1 MTLYT
6 TDYLEYFLTLVS
18 WIVSNGIWGTLAD
31 TGLFAVPFFVI
42 VVQEWLRA
50 RAEGADEGNKGMLSA
65 YRIETRIWVAVV
77 VLIFAVLP
85 LVTVDFSTIEFN
97 TERSKQCQAF
107 VPTGEATKNP
117 EDTAYGASFSTLNG
131 QSAKVPVWWFMMH
144 AVSRAVTSSSI
155 AAIPCGFDLRQMRM
169 EVDTTRVKDPLLAQE
184 VADFTRDCYAP
195 SRAKMFQDRPELSE
209 EQLYD
214 VSWPGSKTFLESG
227 DYYGTFNSTKPRADW
242 PYSESR
248 DEGLARVGSGGGYPT
263 CREWWA
269 DENIGLRSR
278 LLGEI
283 EPTLLERF
291 SNWLADRSQEEIN
304 DSLIRAVVA
313 PAQQSMTLGQ
323 VYADYGGQVG
333 HTLPNATARVASDIG
348 AAAGALAY
356 FPAMDKVRQALPMVL
371 SFIKLAMVVCLPF
384 VLVMGTYSLKTL
396 TTVSMIY
403 FGIFFVEFWLQLA
416 RWLDSTIIDTMYGS
430 GAPHSTLNPLMG
442 LNNATGDMVLNYVM
456 AAVFIFL
463 PLFWIGAL
471 SWAGFAAGGAL
482 QGLQMGTSGV
492 KDAGGK
498 GGGMLMKGVKG

>member
-18 WIVSNGIWGTLAD
+18 WIVSNGIWATLAD

-42 VVQEWLRA
+42 VAQEWLRA

-65 YRIETRIWVAVV
+65 YRIETRVWVAVI
-77 VLIFAVLP
+77 VLIFAALP
-85 LVTVDFSTIEFN
+85 LITVDFSTIQFS
-97 TERSKQCQAF
+97 TERSMQCQAF
-107 VPTGEATKNP
+107 VPEGEGTKQP

-131 QSAKVPVWWFMMH
+131 QSAKMPVWWFMMH
-144 AVSRAVTSSSI
+144 AVSRGVTSSAT

-169 EVDTTRVKDPLLAQE
+169 EIDTTRVEDPLLAQE

-214 VSWPGSKTFLESG
+214 VSWPGSKTFLTSDE
-227 DYYGTFNSTKPRADW
+227 YYGTFNSTKPRADW

-248 DEGLARVGSGGGYPT
+248 DEGLARVASGGGYPT
-263 CREWWA
+263 CSEWWA
-269 DENIGLRSR
+269 AENIGLRSR
-278 LLGEI
+278 LLSEV

-291 SNWLADRSQEEIN
+291 GNWLTSRSQDEIN
-304 DSLIRAVVA
+304 DSIIRAVVA

-333 HTLPNATARVASDIG
+333 HTLPNATARVAGDIG
-348 AAAGALAY
+348 AAAGALGY

-371 SFIKLAMVVCLPF
+371 SFIKLAMVVGLPV

-396 TTVSMIY
+396 MTVSMIY
-403 FGIFFVEFWLQLA
+403 FGIFFVEFWFQLA
-416 RWLDSTIIDTMYGS
+416 RWLDSAIIDTLYGS

-442 LNNATGDMVLNYVM
+442 LNNATGDLVLNYVM
-456 AAVFIFL
+456 AAVFIIL
-463 PLFWIGAL
+463 PLFWMGAL
-471 SWAGFAAGGAL
+471 SWAGIAAGGAL
-482 QGLQMGTSGV
+482 QGLSLGTGGV
-492 KDAGGK
+492 QKAGGS
-498 GGGMLMKGVKG
+498 GAGMLMKGATG